1 MALRADPGG
10 TPSDRVR
17 HARRLFAGI
26 ADRYDLMS
34 EVLSYGRNRAWR
46 RFLVSRIP
54 PGARVL
60 DVATGTAG
68 VAIEL
73 VRRRDATVVGLDQS
87 EPMLREG
94 LRRVA
99 VAGLAGRVRCVL
111 GRAERLPFP
120 SERFDALTFTYLLR
134 YVDNPPAVLAELARV
149 VRPGGVV
156 ASLEFGVPGHP
167 VWRAGWRVQ
176 TRLGLPA
183 LGALASREWRET
195 GAFLGPSIEG
205 FRRAWP
211 VSRELEAWR
220 GAGLRD
226 VRARE
231 LTFGS
236 GVVLWA
242 RR

>member
-1 MALRADPGG
+1 VALRADPGG

-26 ADRYDLMS
+26 AERYDLMS

-46 RFLVSRIP
+46 RFLVSRVP
-54 PGARVL
+54 PGSRVL

-73 VRRRDATVVGLDQS
+73 VRRRGAVVVGLDQS

-94 LRRVA
+94 ARRIA
-99 VAGLAGRVRCVL
+99 TAGLGGRARLLL

-120 SERFDALTFTYLLR
+120 PGAFDALTFTYLLR
-134 YVDNPPAVLAELARV
+134 YVDDPEAVLSELARV

-156 ASLEFGVPGHP
+156 ASLEFGVPRHP
-167 VWRAGWRVQ
+167 VWRAGWRIQ
-176 TRLGLPA
+176 TRVGLPA
-183 LGALASREWRET
+183 LGALASHAWRET
-195 GAFLGPSIEG
+195 GAFLGPSVEA
-205 FRRAWP
+205 FRREWP
-211 VSRELEAWR
+211 VPREMEAWR
-220 GAGLRD
+220 AAGLRD
-226 VRARE
+226 VRAQE
-231 LTFGS
+231 FTFGA